1 MKGQGG
7 ISVIMELLCRQ
18 ETEQHA
24 WWWWQIHDAPDVLK
38 LHRTKCTHRHKDN
51 TSRAGEI

>member
-7 ISVIMELLCRQ
+7 ISVITELLCRQ
-18 ETEQHA
+18 ETEQHM

-38 LHRTKCTHRHKDN
+38 LPRTKCTHRHKDN